1 MNILF
6 VLYGGLDTNTANPI
20 GLFCEELT
28 RLGHDCVICY
38 PDLSSSAGIQKEING
53 IATCSFSFALKNPHK
68 LFKDGRLADVLHAC
82 TPRESV
88 RNFVGAYMHNHPTA
102 LVVYLEDNEYWISQ
116 HHLNLDDC
124 QLLGLSNK
132 ELFDGIPQG
141 MSNPYIYK
149 QFIGLADV
157 VLLIQDKLKIE
168 VPDWIP
174 SIVIPWGVDLNFFYP
189 SNGKESVRQNLGLDS
204 DTFTLVYHGGLN
216 GFTAPAMR
224 DLCEAV
230 ILINQRGV
238 KCKLVR
244 TGVMPL
250 NFLHELD
257 PSVADCVLDLGIVD
271 RVRLPEILAV
281 ADLYVQPGRI
291 NPFEDLRLP
300 SKVPEFLA
308 MGKPVILPDVNI
320 ANLFRDGVD
329 AVLLKDGSPSE
340 IAQRCIELFL
350 SKSRMKELGLHARKF
365 AELHFDIKK
374 QTRELE
380 NAYKKARSIFNQN
393 ITKEIW
399 QEVERR
405 GIDSGFVLRALV
417 MNGCD
422 SEDDKLHLDEVCELV
437 GEQTARIGVL
447 GGRLDLLKQSMSQQD
462 SLLIQKEQQLAACD
476 QNLKIVDQ
484 LLASKDQLLASK
496 DQLLT
501 LKDQQLVARG
511 EDLNARDQLLTLKD
525 QQLAARDI
533 QIEGLISGINEMR
546 GSFSWRISSPVRVVG
561 SFLRKMIK
569 ALNLARYLI
578 KTNGGLLKFL
588 LKLAKITVKEG
599 PRGLY
604 SRLVRIKKV
613 STNFSSQLYEK
624 IPTPLLPA
632 RTQRY
637 EIKRAGLDSKAINYY
652 GYIRAES
659 GLGMASRG
667 YISILRSLGYKVTAI
682 NLPCGL
688 SEVDFDVDE
697 SPNDDALFNLIHM
710 NADSMHYF
718 FTKIS
723 DSHIKGKI
731 NIGLWVTELSA
742 FRGDWFDS
750 FSPLHEIWVPSDF
763 CNQAV
768 SSLSPIP
775 VHTIPY
781 VVQAQ
786 DIDADRLTRSYYE
799 LPDKGYIF
807 AFMFDCSSF
816 IARKNPFALVRA
828 FRELN
833 QKYSDIYL
841 ALKLSN
847 AHKDPATFEL
857 LMKEIGDNKNVIIIE
872 RSFSEIE
879 LSGFYKNIDCY
890 VSPHRSEG
898 FGLTMAEAMLA
909 ELPVIATDYS
919 GSKDFVIAE
928 HAYPVR
934 SKLKVIEQNYGPYFK
949 GLIWG
954 DPDPRDLLFQMSEA
968 YLNGNESRLKGALA
982 KKVILEKFSV
992 LAIGKLI
999 NTALQNWALNER

>member
-6 VLYGGLDTNTANPI
+6 ILYGGLDTNTANPI
-20 GLFCEELT
+20 RLFCKELT
-28 RLGHDCVICY
+28 GLGHDCVICY
-38 PDLSSSAGIQKEING
+38 PDLSSSTGIQKEING
-53 IATCSFSFALKNPHK
+53 IATCSFGFALKNPHK
-68 LFKDGRLADVLHAC
+68 LFKDGRIADVLHAC

-102 LVVYLEDNEYWISQ
+102 LVVYLEDNEHWISQ

-174 SIVIPWGVDLNFFYP
+174 SIVIPWGVDLNFFCP

-230 ILINQRGV
+230 ILINQQGI

-257 PSVADCVLDLGIVD
+257 PSVADCVLDLGVVD

-320 ANLFRDGVD
+320 ANLFRDGMD
-329 AVLLKDGSPSE
+329 AVLLKDGSPGE
-340 IAQRCIELFL
+340 IAQRCIDLFQ

-380 NAYKKARSIFNQN
+380 NAYKKARSIFNQK

-405 GIDSGFVLRALV
+405 GIDSGFTLRALV

-422 SEDDKLHLDEVCELV
+422 SEDGKLHLDEVCELV
-437 GEQTARIGVL
+437 GKQTIRISVL
-447 GGRLDLLKQSMSQQD
+447 GERLDLLKQSMAQQD
-462 SLLIQKEQQLAACD
+462 RLLIQK
-476 QNLKIVDQ
+476 DQ
-484 LLASKDQLLASK
+484 LLVS
-496 DQLLT
+496 
-501 LKDQQLVARG
+501 
-511 EDLNARDQLLTLKD
+511 KD

-533 QIEGLISGINEMR
+533 QIEVLISGINEMR
-546 GSFSWRISSPVRVVG
+546 RSFSWRISSPVRVAG
-561 SFLRKMIK
+561 SFFRKIIK
-569 ALNLARYLI
+569 AINLARYLI

-604 SRLVRIKKV
+604 SRFVQIKKV
-613 STNFSSQLYEK
+613 GTNFSSQLYEK
-624 IPTPLLPA
+624 IPTPLLPVRA
-632 RTQRY
+632 QRY

-659 GLGMASRG
+659 GLGMACRG
-667 YISILRSLGYKVTAI
+667 YISILRNLGYKVTAI

-786 DIDADRLTRSYYE
+786 DIDEDKLTRSYYG
-799 LPDKGYIF
+799 LPDKGFIF

-872 RSFSEIE
+872 RSFSEME

-898 FGLTMAEAMLA
+898 FGLTIAEAMLA

-919 GSKDFVIAE
+919 GSTDFVNIA
-928 HAYPVR
+928 HAYPVKSR
-934 SKLKVIEQNYGPYFK
+934 LSVIEETHGPYFK
-949 GLIWG
+949 GFIWG
-954 DPDPRDLLFQMSEA
+954 DPDLEDLLLQMLKV
-968 YLNGNESRLKGALA
+968 YLNQFQAKDKGKLARKFVMDNYSYDAVSRLLHQALDQ
-982 KKVILEKFSV
+982 LES
-992 LAIGKLI
+992 A
-999 NTALQNWALNER
+999 

>member
-6 VLYGGLDTNTANPI
+6 VLYGGLDTNTSNPI
-20 GLFCEELT
+20 RLFCEELT

-53 IATCSFSFALKNPHK
+53 IAICSFSFALKNPHK
-68 LFKDGRLADVLHAC
+68 LFKDGRLSDVLHAC

-141 MSNPYIYK
+141 MSNPYLYK
-149 QFIGLADV
+149 RFIGLADV

-174 SIVIPWGVDLNFFYP
+174 SFVIPWGVDLNFFCP
-189 SNGKESVRQNLGLDS
+189 SNGKGSVRQKLGLDS

-230 ILINQRGV
+230 ILINQQGI

-257 PSVADCVLDLGIVD
+257 PSVADCVLDLGVVD

-320 ANLFRDGVD
+320 ANLFHDGVD
-329 AVLLKDGSPSE
+329 AVFLKEGSPSE
-340 IAQRCIELFL
+340 IAQRCIELFQ
-350 SKSRMKELGLHARKF
+350 SKTRMKELGLHARKF

-374 QTRELE
+374 QARELE
-380 NAYKKARSIFNQN
+380 NAYKKACSIFNQK

-405 GIDSGFVLRALV
+405 GIDSGFTLRTLV

-422 SEDDKLHLDEVCELV
+422 PERDKLHLDGVCELV
-437 GEQTARIGVL
+437 GEQTSRIGSL
-447 GGRLDLLKQSMSQQD
+447 GGRLDLLKQSIVQQD
-462 SLLIQKEQQLAACD
+462 GFLIQKDQQ
-476 QNLKIVDQ
+476 
-484 LLASKDQLLASK
+484 LASKDQQLASK
-496 DQLLT
+496 DQQISA
-501 LKDQQLVARG
+501 KDQQ
-511 EDLNARDQLLTLKD
+511 
-525 QQLAARDI
+525 I
-533 QIEGLISGINEMR
+533 SGLIAGINEVHN
-546 GSFSWRISSPVRVVG
+546 SFSWRISKPVRIIGQLV
-561 SFLRKMIK
+561 RKGIRIVN
-569 ALNLARYLI
+569 ALRYLI
-578 KTNGGLLKFL
+578 KANNGLVNFLIKFG
-588 LKLAKITVKEG
+588 KIFLKEG

-604 SRLVRIKKV
+604 RRFRQLKKLE
-613 STNFSSQLYEK
+613 SNFTSQLFEK
-624 IPTPLLPA
+624 IETPLLPKKVP
-632 RTQRY
+632 RY
-637 EIKRAGLDSKAINYY
+637 EIKREHLDSKAINYY
-652 GYIRAES
+652 GYIKAES
-659 GLGMASRG
+659 GLGNVCRG
-667 YISILRSLGYKVTAI
+667 YIGLLRELGYKVSAI

-688 SEVDFDVDE
+688 SEVDFDADDQ
-697 SPNDDALFNLIHM
+697 PNDQALFNLIHM

-742 FRGDWFDS
+742 FRSDWFDS
-750 FSPLHEIWVPSDF
+750 FSPLHEVWVPSDF
-763 CNQAV
+763 CAEAV
-768 SSLSPIP
+768 AAISPVP
-775 VHTIPY
+775 VQKIPY
-781 VVQAQ
+781 LVQETKSSEHAYP
-786 DIDADRLTRSYYE
+786 RSHFG
-799 LPDKGYIF
+799 LPKQGFIY

-816 IARKNPFALVRA
+816 VARKNPFALVKA
-828 FRELN
+828 FKKLN
-833 QKYSDIYL
+833 QDHESMYL
-841 ALKLSN
+841 ALKVNN
-847 AHKDPATFEL
+847 AHKDPAIFNQLIEL
-857 LMKEIGDNKNVIIIE
+857 MGKNKNIILVE
-872 RSFSEIE
+872 QSLNSDE
-879 LSGFYKNIDCY
+879 LTAFYKNIDCY

-898 FGLTMAEAMLA
+898 FGLTIAEAMLA

-919 GSKDFVIAE
+919 GSIDFVKSI
-928 HAYPVR
+928 HAYPVK
-934 SKLKVIEQNYGPYFK
+934 SGLSVIEENHGPYSK

-954 DPDPRDLLFQMSEA
+954 EPDVEDLLEKMSHV
-968 YLNGNESRLKGALA
+968 YLNQVEA
-982 KKVILEKFSV
+982 KKKGYLARKFVLENYSADTISQ
-992 LAIGKLI
+992 LLR
-999 NTALQNWALNER
+999 QNLDELESA